1 MAGAAAIRNQ
11 ESLRTTGSPGQLYV
25 ILLFG
30 GDFAFWTHFLASC
43 NLIPSDKMGAEG
55 EPPSEKDTEE
65 IRSRIKNYLRENGQ
79 GKGNMLTTHDSYFI
93 RSFVCVCLELGSS

>member
-1 MAGAAAIRNQ
+1 
-11 ESLRTTGSPGQLYV
+11 
-25 ILLFG
+25 
-30 GDFAFWTHFLASC
+30 
-43 NLIPSDKMGAEG
+43 MGAEG